1 MNAIQPFP
9 AFLIGIDSN
18 GRSVLHLARMMEFS
32 LMYRKIKF
40 KHFLGTLV
48 CSLLVSAAGAA
59 QLPLVDAHIH
69 YSHDAW
75 QRTPP
80 QEAVKVLRDAGLK
93 RAFVSSSSDEGT
105 QKLYKIAPELI
116 VPVLRPYRKRG
127 EISTWM
133 YDESVVS
140 MLSERLDRN
149 YYAGIGEFH
158 AFGDDIN
165 LPVLQQVIALAAK
178 HRIFLHAHSD
188 AEAIDRIF
196 QTNPQ
201 ALVIWAHSG
210 FESPAGIAPM
220 LAKYPNLWSDL
231 AFRSEHAF
239 NAEVDADWQ
248 ALFERFPRRFML
260 GTDTY
265 TPERWYYVVE
275 NANWSRLWLASLPTE
290 LAENIAYRNAE
301 TLLAR
306 VAK

>member
-1 MNAIQPFP
+1 
-9 AFLIGIDSN
+9 
-18 GRSVLHLARMMEFS
+18 ME
-32 LMYRKIKF
+32 LYLVYRKII
-40 KHFLGTLV
+40 LTR
-48 CSLLVSAAGAA
+48 LLVPLLWLSLKVAGAA
-59 QLPLVDAHIH
+59 ELPLVDAHIH

-80 QEAVKVLRDAGLK
+80 PEAVRVLRDAGLK

-127 EISTWM
+127 ETSTWM
-133 YDESVVS
+133 HDETVVS

-158 AFGDDIN
+158 AFGSDID
-165 LPVLQQVIALAAK
+165 LPVMQQVIALAAK

-188 AEAIDRIF
+188 AEGIERIF
-196 QTNPQ
+196 ATDPD

-210 FESPAGIAPM
+210 FESPAEIAPM
-220 LAKYPNLWSDL
+220 LEKYPNLWSDL
-231 AFRSEHAF
+231 AFRSEH
-239 NAEVDADWQ
+239 ELSGMVDADWQ
-248 ALFERFPRRFML
+248 DLFERYPRRFMI

-275 NANWSRLWLASLPTE
+275 HADWSRGWLATLPRE
-290 LAENIAYRNAE
+290 LAENIAYGNAE
-301 TLLAR
+301 DLLAR
-306 VAK
+306 TGK

>member
-1 MNAIQPFP
+1 MGKRVNLSIWIIV
-9 AFLIGIDSN
+9 LLT
-18 GRSVLHLARMMEFS
+18 SVGSA
-32 LMYRKIKF
+32 
-40 KHFLGTLV
+40 
-48 CSLLVSAAGAA
+48 SAAE
-59 QLPLVDAHIH
+59 LELVDAHIH

-75 QRTPP
+75 ERTPP
-80 QEAVKVLRDAGLK
+80 PAAVELLRSAGLR

-105 QKLYKIAPELI
+105 QKLYQIAPDLV

-127 EISTWM
+127 EISSWM
-133 YDESVVS
+133 YDESVVP

-158 AFGDDIN
+158 AFGADID
-165 LPVLQQVIALAAK
+165 LPVLQQVIALARK

-196 QTNPQ
+196 ATNSE

-210 FESPAGIAPM
+210 FESPAQIEPM
-220 LAKYPNLWSDL
+220 LQKYPNLWSDL

-239 NAEVDADWQ
+239 NDQVDADWQ
-248 ALFERFPRRFML
+248 ELFERFPGRFLL

-275 NANWSRLWLASLPTE
+275 NADWSRRWLSTLPRE

-301 TLLAR
+301 ALLAR
-306 VAK
+306 VGK